1 VFRDKLVFVSG
12 GTGYIGAAICRAF
25 AARGAKVIFSY
36 HRDHEAARRLAA
48 EIPGSVAAAIEM
60 RDVPAI
66 AAAVESLT
74 AAHGEFDILVNN
86 AAVSQI
92 LPLALL
98 EEEDV
103 DLALDVNLK
112 GTIFLTRAVVR
123 GMVRRKR
130 GTIVN
135 IGSIAGHRILDVPV
149 TYAVSKAAL
158 TGLTVALAAELRRF
172 KVRVNTVIPGLMEGG
187 VSGGVPKDLRQEFLD
202 HCLAGRA
209 GKAEEVAA
217 AVCFL
222 ASDEAS
228 YINGQHLCVDGGV

>member
-1 VFRDKLVFVSG
+1 
-12 GTGYIGAAICRAF
+12 
-25 AARGAKVIFSY
+25 
-36 HRDHEAARRLAA
+36 
-48 EIPGSVAAAIEM
+48 M
-60 RDVPAI
+60 
-66 AAAVESLT
+66 
-74 AAHGEFDILVNN
+74 
-86 AAVSQI
+86 
-92 LPLALL
+92 
-98 EEEDV
+98 
-103 DLALDVNLK
+103 NLK

-187 VSGGVPKDLRQEFLD
+187 VSGGVPDDLRQEFLD